1 MIILL
6 FCVFSLCLSA
16 DVYATYL
23 DPGVGSYIFQILI
36 AGIVAGLFAVKLFW
50 GQIKSFFKKLFGKEK
65 SDKEN
70 DS

>member
-1 MIILL
+1 MLM
-6 FCVFSLCLSA
+6 FCVFSFCLST

-36 AGIVAGLFAVKLFW
+36 AGTVAGLFAVKLFW

>member
-6 FCVFSLCLSA
+6 FGVFYLCLSV

-23 DPGVGSYIFQILI
+23 DPGVGSYIFQVLI
-36 AGIVAGLFAVKLFW
+36 AGTVAGLFAVKLFW
-50 GQIKSFFKKLFGKEK
+50 RQIKLFFKKLFGKDSSE
-65 SDKEN
+65 KEN